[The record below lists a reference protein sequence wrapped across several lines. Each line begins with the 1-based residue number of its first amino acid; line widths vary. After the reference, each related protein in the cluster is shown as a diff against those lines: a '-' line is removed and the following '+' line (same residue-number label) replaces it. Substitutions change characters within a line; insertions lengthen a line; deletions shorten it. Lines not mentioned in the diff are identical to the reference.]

1 MGIVDRVKQNITDT
15 VELARDGVG
24 EVKELRDKREVT
36 HLYGDLGKKA
46 FELIERG
53 ELAHPELEQEAK
65 EIRRSIAE
73 RDHIKGTASART
85 AADAPQSTPTRDDI

>member
-1 MGIVDRVKQNITDT
+1 MGIVNRVKQNITDT
-15 VELARDGVG
+15 VELAREGVG
-24 EVKELRDKREVT
+24 EVKELRDKREIT

-53 ELAHPELEQEAK
+53 ELAHPELEQDVK

-73 RDHIKGTASART
+73 LDSIRGTASSR
-85 AADAPQSTPTRDDI
+85 AAGDAPQSAPTRDDI